1 MNLQAIISLIDLRAL
16 TLPRF
21 QRGYVWKRPDVIK
34 LMRSLYKGYP
44 VGSLLIWE
52 TQATQVD
59 VRGDEPIAPG
69 THKLLLDGQQRVT
82 SLYGI
87 IKDELPNFSD
97 GNEHSFRNLYFN
109 VVTEEFEFYGPVKMK
124 DDPRWI
130 SVTDLMQR
138 GIGPF
143 FSRFAVHPD
152 NEMYVNRLLSIVSIK
167 ERIFHV
173 ETVSGT
179 DKNMETVVEIFNQV
193 NSGGTK
199 LSKGDL
205 ALAKICADW
214 PQAREE
220 MQTRLKKWAEN
231 GYYNFN
237 LDWLLRCI
245 NALLTGHADFAELD
259 RQQVSV
265 EQIKD
270 GLARAE
276 KHIDSAL
283 NLLASRLGLDH
294 DYVLGSP
301 NSLIAMTR
309 FFDQYG
315 AFHDQGTLDRLCYWY
330 IHAMLWQRYSGPTET
345 RIRQDVMAI
354 EKSEDPVERL
364 IERLRENRWP
374 LRVEPQDFA
383 ASRRGGRFYSML
395 YMLTR
400 TYGARDLCKGIELR
414 KFLLGGGNQ
423 LELHHIFPKS
433 QLIKFGGYDQKEVNA
448 HANFTFLTKDCNLQI
463 STTLPEHY
471 FPQCEDR
478 HPGVLDSHWI
488 PMDPDLWKI
497 ENYRDFL
504 AERRK
509 RLAAAANNLFD
520 KLRLGAAK
528 HESQSAPL
536 PSERPQSTRPVS
548 IASDSEESELLKAMN
563 WMESK
568 NLPRG
573 EYGFELVSADGDLL
587 ATLDL
592 AWPRGIQEGYSR
604 QAALLIDESEET
616 RNVAEDCDY
625 KCFTSLFDL
634 QRHVQ
639 REILG
644 EPTPM

>member
-1 MNLQAIISLIDLRAL
+1 MKLKEILAQIDEGILAL
-16 TLPRF
+16 PQF
-21 QRGYVWKRPDVIK
+21 QRGYVWKRWQVRN
-34 LMRSLYKGYP
+34 LMVSLYKDYP
-44 VGSLLIWE
+44 VGSMLVWK
-52 TQATQVD
+52 TQAGQTD
-59 VRGDEPIAPG
+59 VKGEQDLSLG
-69 THKLLLDGQQRVT
+69 THELLLDGQQRLT

-87 IKDELPNFSD
+87 IRGKKPAFSD
-97 GNEHSFRNLYFN
+97 ADDSAFLNLYFN
-109 VVTEEFEFYGPVKMK
+109 VEEEEFEFYGPTKMK
-124 DDPRWI
+124 NNPHWV
-130 SVTDLMQR
+130 SVTAVMRQDLGQV
-138 GIGPF
+138 ISPF
-143 FSRFAVHPD
+143 MSDPHLAD
-152 NEMYVNRLLSIVSIK
+152 YVG
-167 ERIFHV
+167 RITRISNILDRSFHV
-173 ETVSGT
+173 ETMT
-179 DKNMETVVEIFNQV
+179 DQNKPMDVIVDIFNQV

-214 PQAREE
+214 PQARDAMQRRLNTWEE
-220 MQTRLKKWAEN
+220 R
-231 GYYNFN
+231 GYIFN

-309 FFDQYG
+309 FFDQFG

-433 QLIKFGGYDQKEVNA
+433 QLIKFGGYDHNEVNA
-448 HANFTFLTKDCNLQI
+448 HANFTFLTKDCNLNI
-463 STTLPEHY
+463 SATLPEHY
-471 FPQCEDR
+471 FPQCEAK

-509 RLAAAANNLFD
+509 RLAVAANNLFD
-520 KLRLGAAK
+520 ELRLGAAK
-528 HESQSAPL
+528 HESQAAPL
-536 PSERPQSTRPVS
+536 PSERPQSSRPVS

-568 NLPRG
+568 SLPRG
-573 EYGFELVSADGDLL
+573 EYGFELVSADDDLL

-625 KCFTSLFDL
+625 KCFTSLIDL
-634 QRHVQ
+634 QRYVQ
-639 REILG
+639 RDILG
-644 EPTPM
+644 E